1 MPEHTPELITL
12 SGVVVVVLVN
22 TLSEHKTW
30 AWMRMVQGP
39 AVLKDIPGMCFAK
52 VMGSGHGGGF
62 GIRPSATHQGLIT
75 MFDHADHAKAF
86 LAGPV
91 VQGYRERA
99 GDFWTGTLEVLTARG
114 QWDGQAWG
122 ATSSTQLGF
131 ESDAANDPSDP
142 RPLAALTRASIRP
155 AKAMAFWRNAPAT
168 QAAMQQAS
176 GCTLAMGLGEAP
188 LVRQCT
194 FSLWKDTPSMLEY
207 AHQGAHQQA
216 IEAAYKHRYFSESLF
231 VRMRLLQQDGHWPAP
246 SQIATSN
253 LNEDAADEADTTD
266 KSDTQ
271 DRATVEAEHLHEP
284 MHGKGTAS

>member
-1 MPEHTPELITL
+1 MPENTSELITL

-39 AVLKDIPGMCFAK
+39 TALREIPGLCFAK

-62 GIRPSATHQGLIT
+62 GLRPSATHQGLIT
-75 MFDHADHAKAF
+75 MFDHADQAQAF

-91 VQGYRERA
+91 VQGYKDRA
-99 GDFWTGTLEVLTARG
+99 SEFWSGMLEVLSARG

-122 ATSSTQLGF
+122 PTPPTQLGYQAA
-131 ESDAANDPSDP
+131 AANDPSDP

-155 AKAMAFWRNAPAT
+155 AKAMAFWRNAPAA
-168 QAAMQQAS
+168 QNAMKTAE
-176 GCTLAMGLGEAP
+176 GCQLAMGLGEAP

-194 FSLWKDTPSMLEY
+194 FSLWRDTPAMLAY

-216 IEAAYKHRYFSESLF
+216 IEAAYRHHYFSESMF
-231 VRMRLLQQDGHWPAP
+231 VRMRVLSQQGHWPAP
-246 SQIATSN
+246 QSLDIDEPASQ
-253 LNEDAADEADTTD
+253 
-266 KSDTQ
+266 
-271 DRATVEAEHLHEP
+271 
-284 MHGKGTAS
+284 AS